1 MMSFSRPQGVDAGAL
16 VAAFGRL
23 SDQHGG
29 IAADDF
35 DDHFYKARLNQVR
48 AASSRH
54 SPTTAQRSCPGHK
67 YALAHAISTSEH
79 KPPVR

>member
-48 AASSRH
+48 AASRVPESAQPDDSAKILSR
-54 SPTTAQRSCPGHK
+54 T
-67 YALAHAISTSEH
+67 
-79 KPPVR
+79 